1 MYIVRATSF
10 MNKLTFLHASQEMGN
25 YGKTQKK
32 KKSDEDL
39 MLYKAEKDI
48 IKREVNA
55 ALDEEN

>member
-1 MYIVRATSF
+1 